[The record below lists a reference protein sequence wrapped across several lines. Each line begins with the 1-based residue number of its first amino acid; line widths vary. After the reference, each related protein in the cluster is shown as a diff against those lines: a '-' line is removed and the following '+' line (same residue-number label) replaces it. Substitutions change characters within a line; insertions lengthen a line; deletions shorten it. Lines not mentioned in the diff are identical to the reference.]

1 MKKKLVLTAICGA
14 ASLLIGCGTQ
24 TKPQPEIKQ
33 KIVQETTSEKDFVEL
48 TTEYKPEEISSG
60 EVHFSGD
67 IDAFKNVDE
76 VAKALMNL
84 YTFKLQTGDEF
95 VTKLKEFE
103 KFTLT
108 YNVDDIRE
116 LYMKYDN
123 TNDRRTITGAAKAFR
138 YEVSNNDDSKTIS
151 LYVKYAQ
158 SPINNDSI
166 ETIGERLFEVL
177 ENGEANVK
185 ERKIDFEI
193 TKDNL
198 LKIVTP
204 DWLSQY

>member
-48 TTEYKPEEISSG
+48 TTEYKPEEIPSG

-95 VTKLKEFE
+95 VTKLEEFK

-108 YNVDDIRE
+108 YNVDNIRE

-138 YEVSNNDDSKTIS
+138 YEVSNNDDSKIIS

-177 ENGEANVK
+177 ENGEASVK

-204 DWLSQY
+204 DWLSQ

>member
-48 TTEYKPEEISSG
+48 TTEYKPEEIPSG

-95 VTKLKEFE
+95 VTKLEEFK

-108 YNVDDIRE
+108 YDVDNIRE

-138 YEVSNNDDSKTIS
+138 YEVSNNGDSKTIS

-166 ETIGERLFEVL
+166 ESLLIG
-177 ENGEANVK
+177 
-185 ERKIDFEI
+185 
-193 TKDNL
+193 
-198 LKIVTP
+198 
-204 DWLSQY
+204 Y

>member
-24 TKPQPEIKQ
+24 SKPTPEIKQ

-48 TTEYKPEEISSG
+48 TTEYKPEEIPSG

-67 IDAFKNVDE
+67 IDAFKNADE
-76 VAKALMNL
+76 VAKTLMNL

-95 VTKLKEFE
+95 VAKLKEFE
-103 KFTLT
+103 KFTVT
-108 YNVDDIRE
+108 YNVDSIRE

-138 YEVSNNDDSKTIS
+138 YEVVDNDDSKTIS

-204 DWLSQY
+204 DWLSQ

>member
-33 KIVQETTSEKDFVEL
+33 KIVQDTTSEKDFVEL
-48 TTEYKPEEISSG
+48 TTEYKPEEIPSG

-103 KFTLT
+103 KFTIT
-108 YNVDDIRE
+108 YNVDNIRE

-138 YEVSNNDDSKTIS
+138 YEVSNNDDAKTIS

-204 DWLSQY
+204 DWLSQ

>member
-24 TKPQPEIKQ
+24 TKLQPEIKQ

-48 TTEYKPEEISSG
+48 TTEYKPEEIPSG

-95 VTKLKEFE
+95 VAKLEEFK

-108 YNVDDIRE
+108 YDVDNIRE

-138 YEVSNNDDSKTIS
+138 YEVSNNDDSKIIS

-198 LKIVTP
+198 LKIITP
-204 DWLSQY
+204 DWLSQ

>member
-48 TTEYKPEEISSG
+48 TTEHKPEEIPSG

-67 IDAFKNVDE
+67 IVAFKNVDE
-76 VAKALMNL
+76 VAKTLMNL

-95 VTKLKEFE
+95 VTKLEEFK

-108 YNVDDIRE
+108 YNVDNIRE

-138 YEVSNNDDSKTIS
+138 YEVLNNDDSKIIS

-204 DWLSQY
+204 DWLSQ

>member
-33 KIVQETTSEKDFVEL
+33 KIVQDTTSEKDFVEL
-48 TTEYKPEEISSG
+48 TTEYKPEEIPSG

-84 YTFKLQTGDEF
+84 YTFKLQTGDEL
-95 VTKLKEFE
+95 VTKLEEFK

-108 YNVDDIRE
+108 YNVDNIRE

-138 YEVSNNDDSKTIS
+138 YEVSNHDDSKTIS

-177 ENGEANVK
+177 ENGDANVK

-204 DWLSQY
+204 DWLSQ